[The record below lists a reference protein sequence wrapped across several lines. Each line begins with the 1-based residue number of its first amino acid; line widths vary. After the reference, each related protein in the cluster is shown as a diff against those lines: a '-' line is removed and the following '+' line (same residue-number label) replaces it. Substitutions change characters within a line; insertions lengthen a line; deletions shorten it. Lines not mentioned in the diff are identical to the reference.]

1 MTPFHKQIF
10 LLSSIIILIFFGLV
24 TTVHAQ
30 QAEQEHVVKQGETLF
45 SISKMYDVTVGELRD
60 WNDLESN
67 SLHTGQ
73 VLVIVPHTDD
83 SADDRI
89 VHKVQAGESL
99 FGISR
104 QYNVTIAE
112 IQEWNN
118 LEETHLES
126 GTELV
131 IYPQQTP
138 AESQPSID
146 ELEQMDEEER
156 TSIVERYSE
165 SAAESDT
172 YTVKSG
178 DTLYQI
184 ARQHDMTI
192 DELRQINDLQDNVL
206 RVGQRV
212 TVRKMQS
219 APSVAEGAEN
229 STPQGKFATYRVQ
242 RNENTASIL
251 DKFKMSRN
259 ELEALN
265 PGINISNISSG
276 QQITVLLPPVRNYEN
291 PYRPNANL
299 EDLGT
304 VPVMS
309 YDEKDKAKPTTSG
322 ELYNPDQLSAAH
334 SNMALGNVI
343 FIENPSNGQGILVR
357 VNDRHSGDGLKLSH
371 KAFEMLGFSSI
382 EQPVVTIYLDS

>member
-1 MTPFHKQIF
+1 MIPFHKQFF
-10 LLSSIIILIFFGLV
+10 LISSIIILIFFGIS
-24 TTVHAQ
+24 TTAQAQ
-30 QAEQEHVVKQGETLF
+30 QTEQEHVVKQGETLF
-45 SISKMYDVTVGELRD
+45 SISKMYDITVGELRD
-60 WNDLESN
+60 WNNLESN
-67 SLHTGQ
+67 SLRTGQ
-73 VLVIVPHTDD
+73 VLIIAPHADD
-83 SADDRI
+83 SADERI
-89 VHKVQAGESL
+89 MHKVQPGESL

-118 LEETHLES
+118 LEETSVEE

-131 IYPQQTP
+131 IYPQNAP
-138 AESQPSID
+138 EESQPSID

-156 TSIVERYSE
+156 TSIVKRYSE
-165 SAAESDT
+165 SAAESET

-184 ARQHDMTI
+184 ARRHDMTV
-192 DELRQINDLQDNVL
+192 DELRQINDLQNDVL
-206 RVGQRV
+206 RVGQQI
-212 TVRKMQS
+212 TVRKLQT
-219 APSVAEGAEN
+219 APSIAQGAEN

-242 RNENTASIL
+242 GNENTASIL
-251 DKFKMSRN
+251 NKFKMSRS

-265 PGINISNISSG
+265 PGINTANISSG

-309 YDEKDKAKPTTSG
+309 YREKDKATPTTSG
-322 ELYNPDQLSAAH
+322 ELYNPEQLSAAH
-334 SNMALGNVI
+334 SNMALGNII
-343 FIENPSNGQGILVR
+343 FIENPSNGRGILVR
-357 VNDRHSGDGLKLSH
+357 VNDRHSGDGLKLSQ

-382 EQPVVTIYLDS
+382 EQPAVTIYLDH